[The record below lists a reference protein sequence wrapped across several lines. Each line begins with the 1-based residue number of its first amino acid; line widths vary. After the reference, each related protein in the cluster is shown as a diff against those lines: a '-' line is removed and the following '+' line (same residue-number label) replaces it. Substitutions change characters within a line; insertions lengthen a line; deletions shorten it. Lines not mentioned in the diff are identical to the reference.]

1 MSLHFCRTHLKH
13 YFLSDGISDSRQRA
27 SRMLKSIR
35 LTNHTDCRAE
45 PHMFGLHWIDLAP
58 LANLTSLPT
67 SRSRRCRRSL
77 AESHRHQDVQEW
89 SGDLD
94 DSRAHLID
102 QVEIDLVL
110 RYIPQRSHQKLRIK
124 RDRKLASLIHH
135 RQRFLGFTHF
145 RRIRYDVDITFRKDQ
160 FHRVRL
166 FARQKRYSANGGKES
181 RPFEGDPFLRLG
193 RNHLAII
200 GVIPFDQLGSKQGSV
215 QLKWGFFDYRPENHH
230 SRLRQPGHA

>member
-1 MSLHFCRTHLKH
+1 MFDAQAWKVV
-13 YFLSDGISDSRQRA
+13 LSSDEEAQ
-27 SRMLKSIR
+27 L
-35 LTNHTDCRAE
+35 
-45 PHMFGLHWIDLAP
+45 
-58 LANLTSLPT
+58 
-67 SRSRRCRRSL
+67 RRFL

-102 QVEIDLVL
+102 KVEIDLVL
-110 RYIPQRSHQKLRIK
+110 RYIPQRSHQKLRIEP
-124 RDRKLASLIHH
+124 DRKLASLIHH
-135 RQRFLGFTHF
+135 RQRFLGFAHF

-160 FHRVRL
+160 FDRVRL